1 MEQSENCASFDSR
14 KYASTTATGIGMLAG
29 ITGLFGE
36 NRGLSFQSKLEAR
49 TWAVNQATYIAE
61 RSGKTIQEVT
71 NEIYDTL
78 KPYVDQLPD
87 VLDRNKSMEESVE
100 RIMNTIMK
108 GIEISKEQRKK
119 QNKTVI

>member
-1 MEQSENCASFDSR
+1 MEQSENCASFDSSEC
-14 KYASTTATGIGMLAG
+14 ASATATGIGMLAG

-36 NRGLSFQSKLEAR
+36 SRGLSFQSKLEAR
-49 TWAVNQATYIAE
+49 MWAVNQSSYIAE

-71 NEIYDTL
+71 DEIYDTL

-87 VLDRNKSMEESVE
+87 VLDRNKSIEQSVE

-108 GIEISKEQRKK
+108 GIEISKEQRK
-119 QNKTVI
+119 NKTEQ

>member
-1 MEQSENCASFDSR
+1 MEQSENCSIFDSSGDVCER
-14 KYASTTATGIGMLAG
+14 ATGIGMLAG

-36 NRGLSFQSKLEAR
+36 SRGLSFQSKLEAR

-108 GIEISKEQRKK
+108 GIKISKEQRK
-119 QNKTVI
+119 NKAEQ